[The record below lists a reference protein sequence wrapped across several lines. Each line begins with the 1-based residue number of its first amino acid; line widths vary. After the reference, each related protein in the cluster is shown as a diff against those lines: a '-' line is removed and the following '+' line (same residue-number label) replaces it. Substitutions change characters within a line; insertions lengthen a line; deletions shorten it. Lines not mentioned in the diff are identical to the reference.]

1 MRRPSLWL
9 RTASLLLLCAL
20 GLGVWLAVTSG
31 GDHVSAPSTS
41 GITYEEYQQAP
52 SLQKMHDKQD
62 HAKVPAKGIAMIMDD
77 VGYDLKQVRRVL
89 ALPFPVALSIL
100 PFSPYAGKAARLA
113 NGHGNIVMLHL
124 PMEAVG
130 QMGKGKI
137 GNNFLRTDMSR
148 PEARQRMLSALE
160 RVPHVV
166 GINNHMGSLLTSMV
180 GPMRWVMEICRQQ
193 GLFFVDSRTS
203 KETVA
208 AGQAKLAGIRW
219 GERRVFLDH
228 NSDMESLKSAWKLAK
243 RYLARD
249 GYCIVILH
257 PHAETLDFLEH
268 RISEFDKRQIVPV
281 TDLLHQGKET

>member
-1 MRRPSLWL
+1 MWL
-9 RTASLLLLCAL
+9 RAALLLLLCAL
-20 GLGVWLAVTSG
+20 GLGIWLAATGGKDNTSAPATSG
-31 GDHVSAPSTS
+31 V
-41 GITYEEYQQAP
+41 TYEDYRQAP
-52 SLQKMHDKQD
+52 SLQEMHGKQS
-62 HAKVPAKGIAMIMDD
+62 HARIPAKGIAIIMDD
-77 VGYDLKQVRRVL
+77 IGYDLKQVRRVL
-89 ALPFPVALSIL
+89 ALPFPIALSIL
-100 PFSPYAGKAARLA
+100 PDAPHAKKAAKLA
-113 NGHGNIVMLHL
+113 NSHGNIVMLHL
-124 PMEAVG
+124 PMEAMS
-130 QMGKGKI
+130 QIEKGKI
-137 GNNFLRTDMSR
+137 GNDFLRADMSR

-160 RVPHVV
+160 LVPHVV

-208 AGQAKLAGIRW
+208 AGQARLAGIRW

-228 NSDMESLKSAWKLAK
+228 NPDMESLKSAWKLAK

-268 RISEFDKRQIVPV
+268 QISEFDKRQIVPV